1 MHPVEPFVANFQF
14 CNKSLNRR
22 WKGKCANLGKKY
34 AILGNMFFNKNGAS
48 LGKKCARLDKKCA
61 GLGDI
66 IVNKKRCE
74 FGQFIF

>member
-1 MHPVEPFVANFQF
+1 MFN
-14 CNKSLNRR
+14 LRL
-22 WKGKCANLGKKY
+22 KGKCANLGKKG
-34 AILGNMFFNKNGAS
+34 AILDKMVFNKNGAS

-66 IVNKKRCE
+66 IVNKKKCE